1 MKSMKKKSLKENLS
15 LTLEARPFVSY
26 ADYAYRVPP
35 FRRVVLASSSPEPID
50 VTVRFLD
57 ENGLFISNGREVT
70 VPYESEVE
78 VSSEGLLNPA
88 YLAKLTSLS
97 ECVVTV
103 TVEKKG
109 EVILSA
115 KQSLTVLPFDTY
127 GGLSS
132 EAEFLCGFVRPGTN
146 EGRAILSDAKAQL
159 KQWGLS
165 EELNGYERDKN
176 TALKQFAAI
185 YSAFKKRN
193 YQRVEADFSSPV
205 SLQNEGIKRS
215 ELDLALLFSACL
227 ESAGLFPVLLLG
239 KEIAVGAWLYEGCF
253 YSAVLDD
260 LSVIE
265 NYISDGIHNLAFVR
279 AFDLFGEEGSFSR
292 AGERLRDALKKGA
305 YEYCLDVRRGR
316 LGGYR
321 PLPVRNRAEEGYEL
335 LDAKALSPETAPE
348 EIADFKLSLDK
359 KLPKNKQWERRL
371 LDLSFKNPLLNFSPK
386 KNAVP
391 VAVSSLDE
399 FYVAC
404 AEKGSLR
411 LYPSGEEGRRILREK
426 SLAKSLIEAEL
437 AEGNLRSECSE
448 EELSEVVPRII
459 RKGKEADEESGGNL
473 IYLALGFLHYTSQNR
488 AFSAPLLLLPVRI
501 KKTKGSDYFT
511 LEIKDEPGMNTT
523 LLEYLKQEY
532 DIDIR
537 GLDQSI
543 EALRI
548 REILAMVRSEISRMK
563 GWTVEESVYLSVF
576 SFTRYF
582 LWNDVRKHIELFKET
597 PIVRALFSGSALET
611 EKFETKEREA
621 YKPYEVLTP
630 LPMDSSQFEAV
641 ALSKAGASF
650 VLHGPPGTGKSQTIT
665 NMIANALHDRKRV
678 LFVAEKGAALS
689 VVKRRLE
696 SIGVGEF
703 CLELHSSRA
712 EKGDVVKKI
721 EDVLSLQGKEVDFQ
735 AEGDRLNKTENDIK
749 RVYDSVH
756 KIRRIG
762 VSVYEG
768 IVKYLSN
775 KDAPDLLGIDSAFY
789 DSLTKEKIDRFE
801 ELLLSASFAA
811 EECGGVGSSPFE
823 NVNLTEYST
832 EIRDGVYCASK
843 CILSEISH
851 LKGYLS
857 LFTAQY
863 RQTVSVITTCKLQK
877 LKEIASRL
885 LSGRYDGFYRENE
898 ETFREFFHANKRLDE
913 LSPSYF
919 ARFKRLVEIED
930 LPSFKAELSQGEDCL
945 SQKTARTVLRKLE
958 WVARGRLLKEER
970 LSALRLA
977 AELNEASKRLRDNPL
992 AQPFLKRDG
1001 SIDFGAREN
1010 YLSDLKDLHAL
1021 CEDCFLDYNADT
1033 FNSMCH
1039 RTVGGS
1045 TKSVLFGLIHAVD
1058 GFADALKTFSQTIA
1072 LDEKGIRSDDL
1083 FRYFSDKANA
1093 LLSGIDKLGSWCKY
1107 KKTAYTL
1114 KEAGLGFMVDGME
1127 SGKVDPSNIVSC
1139 FEKHVYR
1146 NFLDTFFTGDSVLS
1160 AFSRASLEEKA
1171 EELKALSDTCMKKG
1185 RAFLRAE
1192 LIARVPDQEEEGPV
1206 SLELMNFKRFAGS
1219 RGGSVKKIF
1228 TEFPLLLKRTVPC
1241 MLMSPT
1247 TVAAFL
1253 PPEREFDL
1261 VIFDEASQLPTAEAI
1276 GSLARAKSAIVVGD
1290 PNQLPPTSFFS
1301 SGYVDEDN
1309 LENEDLESVLDDALA
1324 IGMPE
1329 RYLTWHYRSR
1339 HESLIAFSNATYY
1352 QGRLSTFPSPDGME
1366 SKVRLVFVENGVYD
1380 RGFTKRNKEEANALV
1395 AEVVRRL
1402 SDPSLSSHSIGVV
1415 TFSSVQKDYIERLLT
1430 KEIVRRKLETAAYD
1444 REEPIFVKNLENV
1457 QGDERDVIL
1466 FSVCYGPDRTGKI
1479 SLNFGPLNQTGG
1491 WRRLNVAVSRAREE
1505 MVIFASMTSAMID
1518 LSKTTSKG
1526 VAGLKGF
1533 LEFAGRGKLTMPVGS
1548 GEKTQSLGKFIAA
1561 DLAAYGY
1568 ECRYDVGA
1576 SSFKIDVAVIDPKN
1590 PDRFILAILGDGR
1603 GSVYDAEVLE
1613 PQALR
1618 LSDWNVTRVYAAS
1631 YYSNPQKEI
1640 RRLRELLD
1648 KLTGAG
1654 NRRLN
1659 VLKMRQSYKVAEFS
1673 FPSQSEEFIVNAEND
1688 KELLLVMKKVIAKEE
1703 PVSEG
1708 ELVHRVMNA
1717 YAVQS
1722 SKAEKK
1728 LKKLLAES
1736 NFKREKLLDDVYF
1749 YGNDR
1754 AVHPNK
1760 YRVTEQG
1767 TPIVTPYDVFALMT
1781 TVLENRI
1788 ALQKEELFRILLEEF
1803 HLPSHKK
1810 NIAFLESCLKEGVAR
1825 NYFLQSVAGR
1835 VMLA

>member
-1 MKSMKKKSLKENLS
+1 MKNMKKKSIKENLS
-15 LTLEARPFVSY
+15 LTLEAKSFVSY
-26 ADYAYRVPP
+26 ADYAYRIPP
-35 FRRVVLASSSPEPID
+35 FRRVVIASTSPEPVE
-50 VTVRFLD
+50 VTVRFFD
-57 ENGLFISNGREVT
+57 ESGLFIANDRTIVL
-70 VPYESEVE
+70 PYESEAE
-78 VSSEGLLNPA
+78 VSCEGLLNPA
-88 YLAKLTSLS
+88 FLAGLTDRL
-97 ECVVTV
+97 ECPVTV

-109 EVILSA
+109 EILLSA
-115 KQSLTVLPFDTY
+115 KQTLTVLPFDTY

-132 EAEFLCGFVRPGTN
+132 EAEFLCGFVRPGTS
-146 EGRAILSDAKAQL
+146 EGRSILSDASALL
-159 KQWGLS
+159 KHWGLS
-165 EELNGYERDKN
+165 GELNGYERDKN
-176 TALKQFAAI
+176 IALKQFAAV
-185 YSAFKKRN
+185 YAALKKRN
-193 YQRVEADFSSPV
+193 YRRVEADFSSPV
-205 SLQNEGIKRS
+205 SLLSEGTERT
-215 ELDLALLFSACL
+215 ELDLALLFAACL

-265 NYISDGIHNLAFVR
+265 NYASEGIHNLCFVR

-292 AGERLRDALKKGA
+292 AGERWKDALKKGSF
-305 YEYCLDVRRGR
+305 EYCLDVRRGR

-321 PLPVRNRAEEGYEL
+321 PLPVRRRAEDGCEL

-348 EIADFKLSLDK
+348 EIADFKLSLDQ

-371 LDLSFKNPLLNFSPK
+371 LDLSFKNPLLNFSSK

-391 VAVSSLDE
+391 LAVSSLDE

-404 AEKGSLR
+404 AERGSLR
-411 LYPSGEEGRRILREK
+411 LYPSKEETRRVLRDRN
-426 SLAKSLIEAEL
+426 LAKPLIEAEL
-437 AEGNLRSECSE
+437 AEGNVRSELSE
-448 EELSEVVPRII
+448 EELSETVSRIV

-473 IYLALGFLHYTSQNR
+473 VYLALGFLHYTSQSR
-488 AFSAPLLLLPVRI
+488 SFAAPLLLLPVRV
-501 KKTKGSDYFT
+501 KKTKGCDYYT

-523 LLEYLKQEY
+523 LLEYLKQEC

-537 GLDQSI
+537 GLDQNI
-543 EALRI
+543 EALRM

-563 GWTVEESVYLSVF
+563 GWTAEESVFLSVF

-582 LWNDVRKHIELFKET
+582 LWNDVRKHIEQFKET
-597 PIVRALFSGSALET
+597 PVVRSLFLGAPLET
-611 EKFETKEREA
+611 EQFGVGERED

-630 LPMDSSQFEAV
+630 LPMDSSQFHAV

-665 NMIANALHDRKRV
+665 NMIANALSDNKRV
-678 LFVAEKGAALS
+678 LFVAEKEAALS
-689 VVKRRLE
+689 VVQRRLQ
-696 SIGVGEF
+696 SIGVGDF

-712 EKGDVVKKI
+712 DKGDVVKKI
-721 EDVLSLQGKEVDFQ
+721 EDVLSLQGEKTDFCE
-735 AEGDRLNKTENDIK
+735 EGDRLNKTEHEIK

-756 KIRRIG
+756 KVRRIG

-768 IVKYLSN
+768 MIKYLEN
-775 KDAPDLLGIDSAFY
+775 KGAPDLLGIDSAFY
-789 DSLTKEKIDRFE
+789 DALTKEKIERFE
-801 ELLLSASFAA
+801 GLLLSASFAA

-823 NVNLTEYST
+823 NVNLTEYSASV
-832 EIRDGVYCASK
+832 RDGVYCASK
-843 CILSEISH
+843 CILSEIAH

-863 RQTVSVITTCKLQK
+863 RQTVSVITSSKLQK
-877 LKEIASRL
+877 LKEIAMRL
-885 LSGRYDGFYRENE
+885 LSGRYDAFYRE
-898 ETFREFFHANKRLDE
+898 ETLFFEFFRANRRLDE
-913 LSPSYF
+913 WLPVYF
-919 ARFKRLVEIED
+919 ERFSGLVEPKD
-930 LPSFKAELSQGEDCL
+930 VDALDRALSAKDAL
-945 SQKTARTVLRKLE
+945 SERAARSLLRKLKWIAKKQLNRE
-958 WVARGRLLKEER
+958 EALFSLRLVADIARECER
-970 LSALRLA
+970 LRNNPFSKGFFRRNGSLDLR
-977 AELNEASKRLRDNPL
+977 
-992 AQPFLKRDG
+992 
-1001 SIDFGAREN
+1001 AREN
-1010 YLSDLKDLHAL
+1010 LWSDLKELHAL
-1021 CEDCFLDYNADT
+1021 CADCFLDYNADT

-1039 RTVGGS
+1039 RTADGS
-1045 TKSVLFGLIHAVD
+1045 TRSVLLGLVHAVD
-1058 GFADALKTFSQTIA
+1058 GFADALKTFSEAIA
-1072 LDEKGIRSDDL
+1072 LDERAVHSDDL

-1107 KKTAYTL
+1107 KKTAHVL
-1114 KEAGLGFMVDGME
+1114 KEEGLGFMVEGME

-1139 FEKHVYR
+1139 FEKHVYQ
-1146 NFLDTFFTGDSVLS
+1146 NFLNTFFAGDSVLS

-1171 EELKALSDTCMKKG
+1171 EELKALSDVCMKKS
-1185 RAFLRAE
+1185 RAYLRSE
-1192 LIARVPDQEEEGPV
+1192 LISRIPAQEEEGPV
-1206 SLELMNFKRFAGS
+1206 SLELMAFKRFAGS
-1219 RGGSVKKIF
+1219 RGGSVKKLL

-1253 PPEREFDL
+1253 PPEQEFDL

-1301 SGYVDEDN
+1301 SGYVDENN

-1329 RYLTWHYRSR
+1329 CYLTWHYRSR

-1352 QGRLSTFPSPDGME
+1352 QSRLSTFPSPDGME
-1366 SKVRLVFVENGVYD
+1366 SKVRFVYVENGVYD

-1402 SDPSLSSHSIGVV
+1402 SDSSLSSHSIGIV

-1430 KEIVRRKLETAAYD
+1430 KEIVRLKLESVAYD

-1466 FSVCYGPDRTGKI
+1466 FSVCYGPDRTGRV

-1505 MVIFASMTSAMID
+1505 MVVFASMTPAMID

-1533 LEFAGRGKLTMPVGS
+1533 LDFARRGKLSAPTGNRERA
-1548 GEKTQSLGKFIAA
+1548 GSLGKFIAA

-1576 SSFKIDVAVIDPKN
+1576 SSFKIDVAVIDPKH
-1590 PDRFILAILGDGR
+1590 PDRFLLAILGEGK
-1603 GSVYDAEVLE
+1603 GSVYDTEVLQ

-1618 LSDWNVTRVYAAS
+1618 LSDWNVVRVYAAS

-1640 RRLRELLD
+1640 KRLRELLD

-1659 VLKMRQSYKVAEFS
+1659 VLKMRQSYKMAEFS
-1673 FPSQSEEFIVNAEND
+1673 FPSQSEEFFVNAEND
-1688 KELLLVMKKVIAKEE
+1688 RELLLVMKKVIAREE
-1703 PVSEG
+1703 PVSE
-1708 ELVHRVMNA
+1708 EQLVSRVMNA

-1736 NFKREKLLDDVYF
+1736 NFKREKLIDELYF
-1749 YGNDR
+1749 YGNER
-1754 AVHPNK
+1754 AVRPSK

-1767 TPIVTPYDVFALMT
+1767 TPIVTPYDVFALIS
-1781 TVLENRI
+1781 TVLENRV
-1788 ALQKEELFRILLEEF
+1788 ALEKEELFRILLEEF
-1803 HLPSHKK
+1803 HLPPQKK
-1810 NIAFLESCLKEGVAR
+1810 NLSFLERCLKEGVER
-1825 NYFLQSVAGR
+1825 NYYIQSVAGR